1 MPEDYYSL
9 LYEYSEGL
17 LLDSLNESLNTLP
30 LSVLQDVASLHF
42 NSGIGIFTSELIL
55 NEENGMKVIK
65 YLPMYEES
73 DIVTG

>member
-17 LLDSLNESLNTLP
+17 LLDSLNDSLNTLP
-30 LSVLQDVASLHF
+30 ISVLQDVVSLHF

-55 NEENGMKVIK
+55 NEDNGIKIIK
-65 YLPMYEES
+65 YLPMYE
-73 DIVTG
+73 